1 MTRVSFCSEEHMCPV
16 MQTTLGFTEE
26 LLAPEDLRRNK
37 LKDADRAFHDW
48 YRFVLSYPPHLVR
61 TYFCRFGL
69 SGDRLVLDPFCGTG
83 TTLVEAKKNGIRS
96 YGIEAHPM
104 ACFAS
109 KVKTNWSVEPERL
122 VEHANEVI
130 QRARRA
136 LDDWNGKRR
145 TLSPEQESLLLTQSI
160 GSIPLHKC
168 LILREEI
175 QRASDSSIRD
185 IELLAFAFVS
195 VFVASNLKF
204 GPEVG
209 VGSNKKTDAP
219 VFESWL
225 SKVSEMA
232 GDLRQFASLAS
243 IASKCVLGDA
253 RQMLG
258 DLSPQ
263 SVDGVIT
270 SPPYP
275 NEKDY
280 TRTTRLES
288 VLLGFIRSKQDLRLL
303 KQSLIRSNTRNV
315 YHTDDDD
322 LAVLGNSK
330 INAIASEIER
340 RRIALH
346 KDSGFER
353 LYHRVT
359 KLYFGGMKRHFE
371 QVTRA
376 LKPGAKLAY
385 VVGDQAS
392 YLQVHI
398 RTGELLADI
407 AHEAGYEVLSLD
419 LFRTRLSTTTGQQ
432 LREEVLV
439 LEWPGEKRMPRK
451 NDQNRY
457 DQLIER
463 VFFNNYTEGAS
474 EVRFEREEFAAIA
487 GELGIKLP
495 KNLGDIVYSYRYR
508 NKLPPRIRE
517 LLGPDE
523 EWLIRSEGRAKYVFV
538 KSSFHEITPN
548 PRLSRIKVL
557 DSTPEMIR
565 RYALSDEQALL
576 AILRYNRL
584 IDIFSGVTCY
594 SLQNHLRTFVEGIGQ
609 VETDEIYIGVNKSGE
624 QFIFPIQA
632 KGARERIGIIQLEQ
646 DFALCG
652 SRFPTL
658 TCRPIAAQFIE
669 DDLIALF
676 EFERSEGTISIKDEK
691 HYRIVPNEDLSDDEI
706 VAYRS

>member
-1 MTRVSFCSEEHMCPV
+1 MRAA
-16 MQTTLGFTEE
+16 MQTSLGFMEE
-26 LLAPEDLRRNK
+26 LLAPEDLRHNK
-37 LKDADRAFHDW
+37 LKDTDRAFHDW

-61 TYFCRFGL
+61 SYFSRFGL
-69 SGDRLVLDPFCGTG
+69 TQDHLVLDPFCGTG

-104 ACFAS
+104 ACLAS
-109 KVKTNWSVEPERL
+109 RVKTNWSVGPEEL
-122 VEHANEVI
+122 IEHASSVI
-130 QRARRA
+130 QRARRV
-136 LDDWNGKRR
+136 LTQHNGKRR
-145 TLSPEQESLLLTQSI
+145 TLPAELESLLLAQSI
-160 GSIPLHKC
+160 SPGPLHKC
-168 LILREEI
+168 LILRDEI
-175 QRASDSSIRD
+175 QKGSDSGIRD
-185 IELLAFAFVS
+185 VELLAFAFVS

-209 VGSNKKTDAP
+209 LSRNRKTDAP
-219 VFESWL
+219 VFEDWL
-225 SKVSEMA
+225 TKINEMA
-232 GDLRQFASLAS
+232 GDLRQYGSLAS
-243 IASKCVLGDA
+243 IASECVLGDA
-253 RQMLG
+253 RQMLA
-258 DLSPQ
+258 DLAPG

-288 VLLGFIRSKQDLRLL
+288 VLLGFIKSKHDLRLL
-303 KQSLIRSNTRNV
+303 KENLIRSNTRNV

-322 LAVLGNSK
+322 LAVSGNSK
-330 INAIASEIER
+330 IDAIADEIER
-340 RRIALH
+340 RRIALQ

-371 QVTRA
+371 QVKHV

-392 YLQVHI
+392 YLRVLI

-407 AHEAGYEVLSLD
+407 AHEIGYEVLALD
-419 LFRTRLSTTTGQQ
+419 LFRTRLSTTTGHQ

-451 NDQNRY
+451 NNQNRY

-463 VFFNNYTEGAS
+463 VFFNHYTKGAN
-474 EVRFEREEFAAIA
+474 EVRFERDEFAAIA
-487 GELGIKLP
+487 DELGIELP
-495 KNLGDIVYSYRYR
+495 LNLGDIVYSYRYR
-508 NKLPPRIRE
+508 NKLPARIRE

-538 KSSFHEITPN
+538 KSSFHPIIPN

-584 IDIFSGVTCY
+584 IDTFSGVTCY
-594 SLQNHLRTFVEGIGQ
+594 SLQNHLRTFVDGIGQ
-609 VETDEIYIGVNKSGE
+609 VETDEIYIGVNRSGE

-632 KGARERIGIIQLEQ
+632 KGARERVGIIQLEQ
-646 DFALCG
+646 DFALCA
-652 SRFPTL
+652 SKFPTL

-676 EFERSEGTISIKDEK
+676 EFERTEGAISIKDEK
-691 HYRIVPNEDLSDDEI
+691 HYRLVPNADLTDEEI
-706 VAYRS
+706 AAYRS

>member
-1 MTRVSFCSEEHMCPV
+1 
-16 MQTTLGFTEE
+16 MQTTLGFMEE
-26 LLAPEDLRRNK
+26 LLAPEDLRHNK
-37 LKDADRAFHDW
+37 LRDADRAFHAW

-61 TYFCRFGL
+61 TYFSRFGL
-69 SGDRLVLDPFCGTG
+69 TQGHLVLDPFCGTG
-83 TTLVEAKKNGIRS
+83 TTLVEAKKNSIRA

-109 KVKTNWSVEPERL
+109 RVKTDWSVEPQRL
-122 VEHANEVI
+122 VEHASEVV

-136 LDDWNGKRR
+136 LNEWNGKRR
-145 TLSPEQESLLLTQSI
+145 TLPAEEENLLLTHSI
-160 GSIPLHKC
+160 SPVPLHKC

-175 QRASDSSIRD
+175 QRAPDSSLRD
-185 IELLAFAFVS
+185 IEMLAFAFVS

-209 VGSNKKTDAP
+209 VGSNKKTDAS

-225 SKVSEMA
+225 SKVNEMA
-232 GDLRQFASLAS
+232 ADLRQFVAHAS
-243 IASKCVLGDA
+243 IASKCVLADA
-253 RQMLG
+253 RQTLG
-258 DLSPQ
+258 DLPPG

-288 VLLGFIRSKQDLRLL
+288 VLLGFIRSKHDLRLL
-303 KQSLIRSNTRNV
+303 KKSLLRSNTRNV

-322 LAVLGNSK
+322 LAVSGNGK
-330 INAIASEIER
+330 INAIADEIER
-340 RRIALH
+340 RRIALQ

-359 KLYFGGMKRHFE
+359 KLYFGGMKRHLE
-371 QVTRA
+371 QVKHA
-376 LKPGAKLAY
+376 LRPGAKLAY

-392 YLQVHI
+392 YLQVLI

-419 LFRTRLSTTTGQQ
+419 LFRTRLSTTTGHQ

-439 LEWPGEKRMPRK
+439 LEWPGEKRMAKK
-451 NDQNRY
+451 NDRSRY

-474 EVRFEREEFAAIA
+474 EVRFEREEFVAIA
-487 GELGIKLP
+487 EELSMRLP
-495 KNLGDIVYSYRYR
+495 KNLGDIIYSYRYR

-517 LLGPDE
+517 LLRPDQ
-523 EWLIRSEGRAKYVFV
+523 EWLIRSEGRAKYIFA
-538 KSSFHEITPN
+538 KSTFHAIAPN

-584 IDIFSGVTCY
+584 IDIFTGVTCY
-594 SLQNHLRTFVEGIGQ
+594 SLQSHLRTFVEAIGQ

-632 KGARERIGIIQLEQ
+632 KGVRERIGIVQLEQ
-646 DFALCG
+646 DFALCE

-658 TCRPIAAQFIE
+658 TCRPIAAQFVE

-691 HYRIVPNEDLSDDEI
+691 HYRLVPNDDLSDEEI
-706 VAYRS
+706 KAYRS

>member
-1 MTRVSFCSEEHMCPV
+1 
-16 MQTTLGFTEE
+16 MQTTLGFMEE
-26 LLAPEDLRRNK
+26 LLAPEDLRHNK
-37 LKDADRAFHDW
+37 LKDVDRAFHDW

-61 TYFCRFGL
+61 TYFSRFEL
-69 SGDRLVLDPFCGTG
+69 TQDHLVLDPFCGTG
-83 TTLVEAKKNGIRS
+83 TTLVEAKKNGIRAC
-96 YGIEAHPM
+96 GIEAHPM

-109 KVKTNWSVEPERL
+109 RVKTDWSVAPERL
-122 VEHANEVI
+122 VQHAGAVV
-130 QRARRA
+130 QRVRRA
-136 LDDWNGKRR
+136 MDEWNGKRR
-145 TLSPEQESLLLTQSI
+145 TLPAEEENLLLTHSI
-160 GSIPLHKC
+160 SPVPLHKC

-175 QRASDSSIRD
+175 QRTRDPSLRD

-209 VGSNKKTDAP
+209 VGSKKKTDAS

-225 SKVSEMA
+225 SKINEMA
-232 GDLRQFASLAS
+232 GDLRQFAALAS
-243 IASKCVLGDA
+243 VGSKCVLGDA

-258 DLSPQ
+258 DLPPG

-303 KQSLIRSNTRNV
+303 KESLLRSNTRNV
-315 YHTDDDD
+315 YHADDDD
-322 LAVLGNSK
+322 LAVSDNGK
-330 INAIASEIER
+330 INAIADEIER
-340 RRIALH
+340 RRLALG

-371 QVTRA
+371 QVRRA

-392 YLQVHI
+392 YLQVLI

-419 LFRTRLSTTTGQQ
+419 LFRTRLSTATGHQ

-439 LEWPGEKRMPRK
+439 LEWPGEKRMAK
-451 NDQNRY
+451 TNDRSRY

-474 EVRFEREEFAAIA
+474 EVRFDREEFAAIA
-487 GELGIKLP
+487 EELGITLP
-495 KNLGDIVYSYRYR
+495 KNVGDIIYSYRYR
-508 NKLPPRIRE
+508 NTLPPRIRE
-517 LLGPDE
+517 LISPDQ
-523 EWLIRSEGRAKYVFV
+523 EWLIRSEGRAKYVFA
-538 KSSFHEITPN
+538 KSSFHAISPN

-565 RYALSDEQALL
+565 RYALNDEQALL

-584 IDIFSGVTCY
+584 IDVFTGVTCY
-594 SLQNHLRTFVEGIGQ
+594 SLQSHLRTFVGAMGQ

-632 KGARERIGIIQLEQ
+632 KGARERVGIIQLEQ
-646 DFALCG
+646 DFALCE
-652 SRFPTL
+652 SKFPTL
-658 TCRPIAAQFIE
+658 TCRPIAAQFVE

-691 HYRIVPNEDLSDDEI
+691 HYRLVPNRDLSDEEI
-706 VAYRS
+706 KAYRT

>member
-1 MTRVSFCSEEHMCPV
+1 MQMTLQFM
-16 MQTTLGFTEE
+16 EE
-26 LLAPEDLRRNK
+26 LLAPEDLRHNK
-37 LKDADRAFHDW
+37 LRDADRAFHDW

-61 TYFCRFGL
+61 TYFSRFGL
-69 SGDRLVLDPFCGTG
+69 TRDHLVLDPFCGTG
-83 TTLVEAKKNGIRS
+83 TTLVEAKKNRIGAC
-96 YGIEAHPM
+96 GIEAHPM

-109 KVKTNWSVEPERL
+109 RVKTDWSVEPERL
-122 VEHANEVI
+122 VEQAAEVVQHACK
-130 QRARRA
+130 A
-136 LDDWNGKRR
+136 LAEYNGKRR
-145 TLSPEQESLLLTQSI
+145 TLPADEENLLLADSI
-160 GSIPLHKC
+160 GSVPLHKC
-168 LILREEI
+168 LILRDQI
-175 QRASDSSIRD
+175 QRAPDSPLRD
-185 IELLAFAFVS
+185 VELLAFAFVS
-195 VFVASNLKF
+195 VSVASNLKF

-225 SKVSEMA
+225 SKVNEMA
-232 GDLRQFASLAS
+232 GDLRQYAALAS
-243 IASKCVLGDA
+243 VPSKCLLGDA

-258 DLSPQ
+258 DLRPG

-303 KQSLIRSNTRNV
+303 KKTLLRSNTRNV
-315 YHTDDDD
+315 YRTDDDD
-322 LAVLGNSK
+322 LAISGNSK
-330 INAIASEIER
+330 INAIADEIER
-340 RRIALH
+340 RRIALQ

-371 QVTRA
+371 QVKRV

-392 YLQVHI
+392 YLQVLI

-407 AHEAGYEVLSLD
+407 AHEAGYEVLGLD
-419 LFRTRLSTTTGQQ
+419 LFRTRLSTATGHQ

-439 LEWPGEKRMPRK
+439 LEWPGEKRMAK
-451 NDQNRY
+451 EDDHSRY

-487 GELGIKLP
+487 DALGIKLP
-495 KNLGDIVYSYRYR
+495 KNLGDIIYSYRYR

-517 LLGPDE
+517 LLGPDQ
-523 EWLIRSEGRAKYVFV
+523 EWLIRSEGRGKYVFA
-538 KSSFHEITPN
+538 KGSFHAIAPN

-557 DSTPEMIR
+557 DATPEMIR

-584 IDIFSGVTCY
+584 IDTFAGVTCY
-594 SLQNHLRTFVEGIGQ
+594 SLQSHLRTFVEGVGQ

-632 KGARERIGIIQLEQ
+632 KGAREKVGIIQLEQ
-646 DFALCG
+646 DFALCQ
-652 SRFPTL
+652 SRFPAL
-658 TCRPIAAQFIE
+658 TCRPIAAQFVE
-669 DDLIALF
+669 NDLIALF
-676 EFERSEGTISIKDEK
+676 EFERSEGTISIKDER
-691 HYRIVPNEDLSDDEI
+691 HYRLVPNEDLSDEEI
-706 VAYRS
+706 KGYRS

>member
-1 MTRVSFCSEEHMCPV
+1 
-16 MQTTLGFTEE
+16 MQTTLGLMEE
-26 LLAPEDLRRNK
+26 LLAPEDLRHNK
-37 LKDADRAFHDW
+37 LKDVDRAFHDW

-61 TYFCRFGL
+61 TYFSRFGL
-69 SGDRLVLDPFCGTG
+69 TQDHLVLDPFCGTG
-83 TTLVEAKKNGIRS
+83 TTLVEAKKNGIRAC
-96 YGIEAHPM
+96 GVEAHPM

-109 KVKTNWSVEPERL
+109 RVKTDWSVEPERL
-122 VEHANEVI
+122 VQHAGAVV
-130 QRARRA
+130 QRTRCAM
-136 LDDWNGKRR
+136 DKWNGKRR
-145 TLSPEQESLLLTQSI
+145 TLPAEEENLLLTHSI
-160 GSIPLHKC
+160 SPVPLHKC

-175 QRASDSSIRD
+175 QRTRDSSLRD
-185 IELLAFAFVS
+185 IELLALAFVS

-225 SKVSEMA
+225 SKINEMA
-232 GDLRQFASLAS
+232 GDLRQFAALAS
-243 IASKCVLGDA
+243 VDSKCVLGDA
-253 RQMLG
+253 RRMLS
-258 DLSPQ
+258 DLPLG

-288 VLLGFIRSKQDLRLL
+288 VLLGFIKSKQELRSL
-303 KQSLIRSNTRNV
+303 KQSLLRSNTRNV
-315 YHTDDDD
+315 YHADDDD
-322 LAVLGNSK
+322 LAVSGNAK
-330 INAIASEIER
+330 INAIADEIER
-340 RRIALH
+340 RRLALG

-371 QVTRA
+371 QVKPV

-392 YLQVHI
+392 YLQVLI

-419 LFRTRLSTTTGQQ
+419 LFRTRLSTATGHQ

-439 LEWPGEKRMPRK
+439 LEWPGEKRMAK
-451 NDQNRY
+451 TNDRSRY

-463 VFFNNYTEGAS
+463 IFFNNYTEGTS
-474 EVRFEREEFAAIA
+474 EVRFEREEFVAIA
-487 GELGIKLP
+487 EELGIKLP
-495 KNLGDIVYSYRYR
+495 KNLGDIIYSYRYR
-508 NKLPPRIRE
+508 NTLPQRIRE
-517 LLGPDE
+517 LLSPDQ
-523 EWLIRSEGRAKYVFV
+523 EWLIRSEGRAQYVFA
-538 KSSFHEITPN
+538 KSSFHAISPN

-565 RYALSDEQALL
+565 RYALNDEQALL

-584 IDIFSGVTCY
+584 IDVFTGVTCC
-594 SLQNHLRTFVEGIGQ
+594 SLQSHLRTFVEAMGQ
-609 VETDEIYIGVNKSGE
+609 VETDEIYIGVNRSGE

-632 KGARERIGIIQLEQ
+632 KGAKERVGIIQLEQ
-646 DFALCG
+646 DFALCE
-652 SRFPTL
+652 SKFPTL
-658 TCRPIAAQFIE
+658 TCRPIAAQFVE

-691 HYRIVPNEDLSDDEI
+691 HYRLVPNDDLSDEEI
-706 VAYRS
+706 KAYRT

>member
-1 MTRVSFCSEEHMCPV
+1 
-16 MQTTLGFTEE
+16 MQTTLQFMEE
-26 LLAPEDLRRNK
+26 LLAPEDLRHNK
-37 LKDADRAFHDW
+37 LRDADRAFHDW

-61 TYFCRFGL
+61 TYFSRFGL
-69 SGDRLVLDPFCGTG
+69 TQDHLVLDPFCGTG
-83 TTLVEAKKNGIRS
+83 TTLVEAKKNGMRAC
-96 YGIEAHPM
+96 GIEAHPM

-109 KVKTNWSVEPERL
+109 RVKTNWSVEPERL
-122 VEHANEVI
+122 VEHASEVV

-136 LDDWNGKRR
+136 LDEWNGKRR
-145 TLSPEQESLLLTQSI
+145 TLPAEEEDLLLTHSI
-160 GSIPLHKC
+160 SPVPLHKC

-175 QRASDSSIRD
+175 QKAPDSPLRD

-209 VGSNKKTDAP
+209 VGSNKKTDAL

-225 SKVSEMA
+225 RKVNEMA
-232 GDLRQFASLAS
+232 GDLRQFAALAS
-243 IASKCVLGDA
+243 VASKCVLGDA

-258 DLSPQ
+258 DLPPG

-288 VLLGFIRSKQDLRLL
+288 VLLGFIRSKQDLRSLKKSLL
-303 KQSLIRSNTRNV
+303 RSNTRNV

-322 LAVLGNSK
+322 LAVSDNSK
-330 INAIASEIER
+330 INAIADEIER
-340 RRIALH
+340 RRIALQ

-371 QVTRA
+371 QVKHS

-392 YLQVHI
+392 YLQVLI

-407 AHEAGYEVLSLD
+407 AHEAGYDVLSLD
-419 LFRTRLSTTTGQQ
+419 LFRTRLSTATGHQ

-439 LEWPGEKRMPRK
+439 LEWPGEKRMAKK
-451 NDQNRY
+451 NDGSRY

-463 VFFNNYTEGAS
+463 VFFKNCTEGAS
-474 EVRFEREEFAAIA
+474 EVRFEREEFVAIA
-487 GELGIKLP
+487 EELGIKLP
-495 KNLGDIVYSYRYR
+495 KNLGDIIYSYRYR

-517 LLGPDE
+517 LLGPEE
-523 EWLIRSEGRAKYVFV
+523 EWLIRSEGRAKYVFAR
-538 KSSFHEITPN
+538 SSFHAIAPN
-548 PRLSRIKVL
+548 PRLSRVKVL

-594 SLQNHLRTFVEGIGQ
+594 SLQSHLRTFVEAVGQ

-632 KGARERIGIIQLEQ
+632 KGTREKIGIVQLEQ
-646 DFALCG
+646 DFALCQ
-652 SRFPTL
+652 SRFPML
-658 TCRPIAAQFIE
+658 TCRPIAAQFVE

-691 HYRIVPNEDLSDDEI
+691 HYRLVPNDDLSDEEI
-706 VAYRS
+706 KAYRS